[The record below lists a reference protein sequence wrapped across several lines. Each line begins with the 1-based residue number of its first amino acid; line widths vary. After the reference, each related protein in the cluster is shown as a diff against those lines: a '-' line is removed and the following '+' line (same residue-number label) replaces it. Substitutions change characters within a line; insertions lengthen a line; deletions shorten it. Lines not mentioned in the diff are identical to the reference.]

1 MISVIVPV
9 HNVKKYMIQC
19 LESIQNQ
26 TYKNLEIICVDSS
39 DDGTTEI
46 LADYA
51 RKHQNLVHVIDENNS
66 YGYKINYGI
75 THAKGEY
82 LGIIDADDWIQ
93 PDMYEELLAVL
104 LREDVDFVKSDY
116 YQFYTEKGRDL
127 IKEYTG
133 CLGVAGCYSKKISIL
148 DYPEILYR
156 KGMSIWTGL
165 YKTFYLREK
174 GVHLNES
181 EGASFQD
188 TGFSVLSHLMAKA
201 FYYYPKAF
209 YMYRIDNTGSSV
221 KSSAKYR
228 TVADEW
234 KWIEDKV
241 SDTCRDSRLREA
253 LKYDKLRSY
262 WWNCMRLNETACEA
276 FCGEIAEELYT
287 EFIPSGQIQK
297 MPWDLRE
304 MFETVYEKAAAFKA
318 AKEEKM
324 NIKISVVIPAFNV
337 QSYIGECV
345 ESLIQQNVNDLEII
359 CVDDC
364 STDGTWEI
372 LKQYEKKYEQV
383 KIYRNEKNE
392 GLAKT
397 RNVGIEKAA
406 GHYMLFVD
414 SDDTLKSGAV
424 DALIQHVQK
433 YHADIILFD
442 AECRFEM
449 EEIKDQALEDYY
461 HREVSYAYSTGR
473 DILSRMIMNNE
484 LCDSACLMMVRAN
497 WLKETGILFEEG
509 MIYEDCIFVTDC
521 LLKDC
526 TVFHTNMQYYV
537 YRIRKGS
544 IMRSRMRAENV
555 YSRICCL
562 KKIWKHLLEGDLTDT
577 LEEALVKWS
586 GILYYSTK
594 KIRSELSVVEEVRLH
609 EMKLR
614 PVEKMILQQAEKEN
628 NQECPK
634 ELYDFVK
641 EIHTYSKYQIY
652 GAGRWAKRLISFLD
666 SQGMFDKIETMLVSS
681 LSNNPESVYGIPV
694 SGISWIQNL
703 DEDTIIIIAVRGDD
717 QIQIKKLL
725 AEKGIWR
732 VVCLDDQI
740 VWNFHRH

>member
-9 HNVKKYMIQC
+9 HNVKKYIIQC
-19 LESIQNQ
+19 LESIENQ
-26 TYKNLEIICVDSS
+26 TYKNLEIICIDSS
-39 DDGTTEI
+39 NDGTTEI

-51 RKHQNLVHVIDENNS
+51 RKHQNMMHVVDENNS
-66 YGYKINYGI
+66 YGYKLNYGI
-75 THAKGEY
+75 NHAKGEY

-133 CLGVAGCYSKKISIL
+133 CLAVTECYSKKIHIL
-148 DYPEILYR
+148 DYPQILYR

-165 YKTFYLREK
+165 YKTSYLLEK
-174 GVHLNES
+174 GVCLNES

-188 TGFSVLSHLMAKA
+188 AGFSVLSHLLANS

-234 KWIEDKV
+234 QWIENKISSNCKDQQI
-241 SDTCRDSRLREA
+241 REA

-262 WWNCMRLNETACEA
+262 WWNCMRLSETACEA
-276 FCGEIAEELYT
+276 FCADIMKELYE
-287 EFIPSGQIQK
+287 EFICSDLVQK

-304 MFETVYEKAAAFKA
+304 MFEVVYEKAAVFKE

-324 NIKISVVIPAFNV
+324 KISISIIIPAFNV

-345 ESLIQQNVNDLEII
+345 ESVLQQNVEELEVI

-364 STDGTWEI
+364 STDDTWHV
-372 LKQYEKKYEQV
+372 LKQYAEKYEQV
-383 KIYRNEKNE
+383 KVYKNAKNE

-397 RNVGIEKAA
+397 RNVGIEKAT
-406 GHYMLFVD
+406 GDYMLFVD
-414 SDDTLKSGAV
+414 SDDTLKPGAV
-424 DALIQHVQK
+424 LALMRYVQR
-433 YHADIILFD
+433 YRADIILFD

-449 EEIKDQALEDYY
+449 QEMKDQALVDYY
-461 HREVSYAYSTGR
+461 HRKRSYAYSTGR
-473 DILSRMIMNNE
+473 DILSRMIMNHE
-484 LCDSACLMMVRAN
+484 LCDSACLMMVRTC
-497 WLKETGILFEEG
+497 WLRDTGILFEEG
-509 MIYEDCIFVTDC
+509 KIYEDCIFVTDC

-526 TVFHTNMQYYV
+526 TVYHTNTQYYT

-562 KKIWKHLLEGDLTDT
+562 KKIWKHLLEEDFTYT
-577 LEEALVKWS
+577 VEEALLKWGS
-586 GILYYSTK
+586 ILYYSTK
-594 KIRSELSVVEEVRLH
+594 KIRSELSIVEAIRLH

-614 PVEKMILQQAEKEN
+614 PVERMILQQAEREN

-641 EIHTYSKYQIY
+641 EIHTYSRYQIY

-666 SQGMFDKIETMLVSS
+666 TQGMFEKIETILVSS
-681 LSNNPESVYGIPV
+681 IADNPESVYGIKV
-694 SGISWIQNL
+694 SGVSQIQDL
-703 DEDTIIIIAVRGDD
+703 DTDTIVIIAVRGDD
-717 QIQIKKLL
+717 QEHIKKLL

-732 VVCLDDQI
+732 VFCLNDQI
-740 VWNFHRH
+740 VWNFSRH